1 MLYLQ
6 DVITKLNEYWSSLG
20 CMIDQPYDQEVGAG
34 TFHPST
40 FFGCLREGEWK
51 VAFVQPSRR
60 PTDGRYGENPNRL
73 QRYFQYQVII
83 KPSPENAQKV
93 YLDSLSALGID
104 LKKHDVR
111 FIEDNWESPTL
122 GAWGVGWEVWLDGME
137 ITQFTYFQQIGG
149 IPLRSIPLEVTYG
162 LERIAMY
169 LQGKNNIFDV
179 MWNEKISYGELYR
192 ENEKQ
197 FSKHNFETA
206 SVEKLFT
213 LYDIFAS
220 EFESH
225 IKLGCYLVAYDYMT
239 KCSHIFNLLDARNAF
254 SVIQRQEF
262 IKSIRSMARRCAEAF
277 RGGSLSD
284 ELRSV

>member
-1 MLYLQ
+1 MYLQ

>member
-93 YLDSLSALGID
+93 YLDSLAALGID

-179 MWNEKISYGELYR
+179 MWNEKISYGELYK

-225 IKLGCYLVAYDYMT
+225 IKLGCYLVAYDYMA

-277 RGGSLSD
+277 KGGSLSD